1 MQQTTHVVFG
11 SAKSFLDISYPF
23 NGWFNIHNSR
33 KKIIRVSNQSCI
45 WNFSCSPPKNKNSPI
60 NSRSE
65 GTNTVFE
72 GDSGKRPIDN
82 LWRTNS
88 HYKSVD
94 LSLLFGLCSKVRN
107 KIISKK
113 SRLLFRKIIVK
124 KKSQRPKNSPV
135 CSLYN
140 VPASFTSFLHL
151 YMFQSNMGS
160 LQQQ

>member
-1 MQQTTHVVFG
+1 M
-11 SAKSFLDISYPF
+11 
-23 NGWFNIHNSR
+23 
-33 KKIIRVSNQSCI
+33 
-45 WNFSCSPPKNKNSPI
+45 
-60 NSRSE
+60 
-65 GTNTVFE
+65 FE
-72 GDSGKRPIDN
+72 GDSGKRLIDN

-140 VPASFTSFLHL
+140 VPASFTSFSAFV
-151 YMFQSNMGS
+151 YVSI
-160 LQQQ
+160 